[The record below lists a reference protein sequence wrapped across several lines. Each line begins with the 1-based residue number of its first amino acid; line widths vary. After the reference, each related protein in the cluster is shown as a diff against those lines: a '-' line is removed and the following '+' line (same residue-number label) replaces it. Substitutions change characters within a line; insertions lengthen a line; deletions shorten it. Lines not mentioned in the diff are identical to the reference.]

1 MRAAVVVPCN
11 RAGSTLAPCLDALAA
26 AEGGPYEIIVVD
38 DASPDGV
45 AGVAQSRG
53 ARCLGLERS
62 SGAAVARNAGA
73 AATTADII
81 IFVDAD
87 VRVGPEALARLVGRL
102 GEEPSLGACFG
113 LYSETCGAPGLVSD
127 FRNLLH
133 RYTHL
138 RQTGRDVSSF
148 FTAIGATR
156 RQAFLEVGGLPPL
169 RMLEDVVFGERL
181 VRAGY
186 RLVLEPEAEG
196 CHLKRYG
203 LGSMLRS
210 LLFDRALPWG
220 RLAAT
225 AGPVRDEFATS
236 RRDRW
241 ASVLALAATLAGVGL
256 LANLGWAAGL
266 AGVAAL
272 SGLVLIER
280 DLYGYL
286 AARRGRVYLGAALPL
301 HLVYLVIGGIG
312 FGLGYLLGLGRGR
325 PTGGWNGGRVDWR
338 ERANGSRSWPR
349 HLCASASSVGERT
362 YPPST
367 RVSVARSSP

>member
-11 RAGSTLAPCLDALAA
+11 RAGGTLSLCLGALAA

-45 AGVAQSRG
+45 AAVAQSHG
-53 ARCLGLERS
+53 VRCLGLPRS
-62 SGAAVARNAGA
+62 SGAAAARNAGA
-73 AATTADII
+73 VATTADII

-87 VRVGPEALARLVGRL
+87 VRVEPGALARLVGRL
-102 GEEPSLGACFG
+102 EEEPSLGACFG
-113 LYSETCGAPGLVSD
+113 LYGETCGAPGLVSD

-138 RQTGRDVSSF
+138 RQAGQDVSSF

-156 RQAFLEVGGLPPL
+156 RRAFLEVGGLPPL
-169 RMLEDVVFGERL
+169 RMLEDVVFGQRL

-196 CHLKRYG
+196 RHLKGYG
-203 LGSMLRS
+203 LGAMLRS

-225 AGPVRDEFATS
+225 AGLAQDEFATS

-241 ASVLALAATLAGVGL
+241 ASVLALAATLAGAGL
-256 LANLGWAAGL
+256 LATLGWAAAGGPGPAGGLGLAIGRLGWAAGL
-266 AGVAAL
+266 AGVTAL

-286 AARRGRVYLGAALPL
+286 AARRGRVYLGAAFPL
-301 HLVYLVIGGIG
+301 HLAYLVVGGIG
-312 FGLGYLLGLGRGR
+312 FGLGYLFGLARGR
-325 PTGGWNGGRVDWR
+325 RRAAGTEVEWIGGN
-338 ERANGSRSWPR
+338 E
-349 HLCASASSVGERT
+349 
-362 YPPST
+362 
-367 RVSVARSSP
+367 

>member
-1 MRAAVVVPCN
+1 MVVPCH
-11 RAGSTLAPCLDALAA
+11 RAGGTLSLCLEALAA

-45 AGVAQSRG
+45 AAVAQSHG
-53 ARCLGLERS
+53 VRCLGLPRS
-62 SGAAVARNAGA
+62 SGAAAARNAGA

-87 VRVGPEALARLVGRL
+87 VRVEPGALARLVGRL
-102 GEEPSLGACFG
+102 EEEPSLGACFG

-138 RQTGRDVSSF
+138 RQAGRDVSSF

-156 RQAFLEVGGLPPL
+156 RRAFLEVGGLPPL
-169 RMLEDVVFGERL
+169 RMLEDVAFGQRL

-196 CHLKRYG
+196 RHLKGYG
-203 LGSMLRS
+203 LGAMLRS

-225 AGPVRDEFATS
+225 AGLVRDEFATS

-241 ASVLALAATLAGVGL
+241 ASVLGVATLATAGL
-256 LANLGWAAGL
+256 MATLGWAAGL

-280 DLYGYL
+280 DLYDYL
-286 AARRGRVYLGAALPL
+286 AARRGRVYLGAAFPL
-301 HLVYLVIGGIG
+301 HLAYLVTGGIG
-312 FGLGYLLGLGRGR
+312 FGLGYLFGLGRGR
-325 PTGGWNGGRVDWR
+325 RRAAGTEVEWIGGN
-338 ERANGSRSWPR
+338 E
-349 HLCASASSVGERT
+349 
-362 YPPST
+362 
-367 RVSVARSSP
+367 